1 MAARRCAL
9 RHIGH
14 YLPAPVLPVR
24 PALLE
29 VLEHVA
35 VDSQGDEPFA
45 FGIAGG
51 GAGRYRWLQEI
62 VDGSSTG
69 PDAIAARESCSRRHV
84 MMMNSL
90 SFLAPRS
97 CRGRDAWPTAARY
110 WCNRLTDAP
119 SERSWQWHML
129 GTSNS
134 LAGV

>member
-51 GAGRYRWLQEI
+51 GAGRFI
-62 VDGSSTG
+62 PS
-69 PDAIAARESCSRRHV
+69 PDDQDRYVQWRRPTD
-84 MMMNSL
+84 MMVH
-90 SFLAPRS
+90 
-97 CRGRDAWPTAARY
+97 G
-110 WCNRLTDAP
+110 
-119 SERSWQWHML
+119 
-129 GTSNS
+129 
-134 LAGV
+134 